1 MSSGRKTNKCY
12 IVLVYACMN
21 NVSDSYANG
30 VQSVEIVQ
38 YQHLKRK
45 PECVSLSQCT
55 LHLNVHITD
64 SFNELITNNIL
75 AITISLLSYLNIKK
89 I

>member
-1 MSSGRKTNKCY
+1 
-12 IVLVYACMN
+12 MN

-45 PECVSLSQCT
+45 PKCV
-55 LHLNVHITD
+55 
-64 SFNELITNNIL
+64 
-75 AITISLLSYLNIKK
+75 
-89 I
+89 

>member
-1 MSSGRKTNKCY
+1 MSSGKKTNKCY

-45 PECVSLSQCT
+45 PKCV
-55 LHLNVHITD
+55 
-64 SFNELITNNIL
+64 
-75 AITISLLSYLNIKK
+75 
-89 I
+89 